1 MKKLVLLAA
10 IASVGF
16 VSCKKD
22 YTCTC
27 TVSDSSSSGA
37 AITASTT
44 IKATKKDAK
53 ASCEAGNS
61 TVGTVTS
68 KCEIK

>member
-27 TVSDSSSSGA
+27 TVTDSSAGGSTIS
-37 AITASTT
+37 ASTT

-53 ASCEAGNS
+53 ASCETGSS